1 MRPQA
6 KECGQLPEAGKG
18 KEMDFPLSLQKEPAL
33 PTHFGPYYGT
43 YATELQLLHTP
54 NRSSVTPHPH
64 PKARRL
70 RIFAFPAPSL
80 ECGRSGR
87 TVVFWNQGQR
97 IDCKTVE
104 GIDIVKCYR
113 KQVR

>member
-54 NRSSVTPHPH
+54 NRSSATPTPTQK
-64 PKARRL
+64 P
-70 RIFAFPAPSL
+70 
-80 ECGRSGR
+80 G
-87 TVVFWNQGQR
+87 
-97 IDCKTVE
+97 D
-104 GIDIVKCYR
+104 
-113 KQVR
+113 